1 MSEIIGESGAWS
13 EIQKGLLR
21 VGTRVGSPSDI
32 PLLSDKLKAE
42 LGFSIERKTD
52 EAAAAVAELERQI
65 SELLAEPG
73 FFRAFI
79 NWFIIARRKL
89 SIRRVN
95 ANKDRYIAALNDN
108 VARLEYLRTSPELA
122 GARAELA
129 VIGQLRRLPAG
140 YIVLNDVR
148 LRASRFHRYNG
159 VRLQSA
165 QIDHLV
171 ISPAGIF
178 VIETKDWSR
187 EFVASGAYHDPFDQV
202 GRAGY
207 LCYDTV
213 KPFGKVQVRSII
225 ACAGHLPPQ
234 PDSAKVKVLRVDE
247 LVGYITWFKER
258 ALGPELMAEL
268 KEYLSHMVGG
278 SLLANVSPVL
288 DVLFARQREKDN
300 AGVFMRNSLLVM
312 AGVFFLA
319 AYFIKGEPIQAG
331 YINFGPVFFVLLL
344 IFGVFSVIGALAAQ
358 TARVVKRRVQNRVA
372 VKTGLNVSGY
382 KLLSRWNLIESLIAL
397 VTALIQLITS
407 KVRVRIVES
416 EAAGG
421 APSPMPAQPMKSRA
435 VLIPTEPPP
444 LSKEERDRKY
454 MPPAML
460 GALEAQEK
468 AFTDAHPVCPHC
480 NKPLVLRVYGKGPDA
495 GKRFWGCHN
504 YPVCRHTAAFE

>member
-1 MSEIIGESGAWS
+1 MAEIIGESGAWG
-13 EIQKGLLR
+13 EIRKGLLR
-21 VGTRVGSPSDI
+21 VGLKVGSPGDI
-32 PLLSDKLKAE
+32 APLLERLKME
-42 LGFSIERKTD
+42 LGPSIERKTA
-52 EAAAAVAELERQI
+52 EAAAAVGELERQI
-65 SELLAEPG
+65 SALLAEPG
-73 FFRAFI
+73 FFCAI
-79 NWFIIARRKL
+79 VNWFLIAKRRL
-89 SIRRVN
+89 AIRRVN
-95 ANKDRYIAALNDN
+95 AEKTRDIASLRDN
-108 VARLEYLRTSPELA
+108 VARLEYLQNSPELA

-129 VIGQLRRLPAG
+129 VVEQLKLLPAG

-148 LRASRFHRYNG
+148 LRASRFHRYNK
-159 VRLQSA
+159 VPLQSA

-178 VIETKDWSR
+178 VIETKVWSR
-187 EFVASGAYHDPFDQV
+187 EFVESGSYHDPFDQV

-213 KPFGKVQVRSII
+213 KPFGKVQVRGII
-225 ACAGHLPPQ
+225 AAAGHLPEK
-234 PDSAKVKVLRVDE
+234 PDEARVAVRRIEE
-247 LVGYITWFKER
+247 LNGYITYFKDK

-268 KEYLSHMVGG
+268 KEYLGHMVGG
-278 SLLANVSPVL
+278 SIMAGVSPVM

-300 AGVFMRNSLLVM
+300 AGVFMRNFLFMAAVAAFLGAYLV
-312 AGVFFLA
+312 
-319 AYFIKGEPIQAG
+319 KGEQVLIG
-331 YINFGPVFFVLLL
+331 FFNFGPYFYVILMCVGAVFAL
-344 IFGVFSVIGALAAQ
+344 GAVTTQ
-358 TARVVKRRVQNRVA
+358 TARVVKRRVQNKVA

-382 KLLSRWNLIESLIAL
+382 KLRSRWNLIESLIAL

-407 KVRVRIVES
+407 KVRVKIVES

-454 MPPAML
+454 MPPAMRE
-460 GALEAQEK
+460 ALEAQEK

-495 GKRFWGCHN
+495 GKRFWGCPN
-504 YPVCRHTAAFE
+504 YPACRHTAPFE

>member
-1 MSEIIGESGAWS
+1 MAELIGESGAWG
-13 EIQKGLLR
+13 EIRKGLLR
-21 VGTRVGSPSDI
+21 VGLKVGSPADI
-32 PLLSDKLKAE
+32 APLLERLKAE
-42 LGFSIERKTD
+42 LEPSIGRKTA
-52 EAAAAVAELERQI
+52 EAAAAVGELERQI
-65 SELLAEPG
+65 SALLAEPG
-73 FFRAFI
+73 FFCAI
-79 NWFIIARRKL
+79 VNWFLIAKRRL
-89 SIRRVN
+89 AVRRVN
-95 ANKDRYIAALNDN
+95 ADKDRYIVSLRDN
-108 VARLEYLRTSPELA
+108 VARLEYLQNSPELA

-129 VIGQLRRLPAG
+129 VVEQLKRLPEG

-159 VRLQSA
+159 VPLQSA

-178 VIETKDWSR
+178 VIETKVWSR
-187 EFVASGAYHDPFDQV
+187 EFVASGQYHDPFDQV

-213 KPFGKVQVRSII
+213 KPFGKVQVRGII
-225 ACAGHLPPQ
+225 AAAGHLPEK
-234 PDSAKVKVLRVDE
+234 PDEARVAVRRIEE
-247 LVGYITWFKER
+247 LNGYITYFKDK

-268 KEYLSHMVGG
+268 REYLGHMVGG
-278 SLLANVSPVL
+278 SIMAGVSPVM
-288 DVLFARQREKDN
+288 DVLFVRQRERDKT
-300 AGVFMRNSLLVM
+300 GVFMRNLFLL
-312 AGVFFLA
+312 ASGALLLI
-319 AYFIKGEPIQAG
+319 AYVIKGERMVMG
-331 YINFGPVFFVLLL
+331 YFDFGPVFYLLFLVGGVLFA
-344 IFGVFSVIGALAAQ
+344 FGAMATQ
-358 TARVVKRRVQNRVA
+358 TARVVKRRVTNKVA
-372 VKTGLNVSGY
+372 AKTGLNVRGY
-382 KLLSRWNLIESLIAL
+382 KLRSRWNLIESLIAL

-407 KVRVRIVES
+407 KVRVKVVES

-454 MPPAML
+454 MPPAMRE
-460 GALEAQEK
+460 ALEAQEK

-504 YPVCRHTAAFE
+504 YPVCRHTAPFE

>member
-1 MSEIIGESGAWS
+1 MAEIIGESGAWGD
-13 EIQKGLLR
+13 IRKGLLR
-21 VGTRVGSPSDI
+21 VGLKVGSPADI
-32 PLLSDKLKAE
+32 APLLERLKTE
-42 LGFSIERKTD
+42 LGPSIERKTA
-52 EAAAAVAELERQI
+52 EAAAAVGELERQI
-65 SELLAEPG
+65 SALLAEPG
-73 FFRAFI
+73 FFCAI
-79 NWFIIARRKL
+79 VNWFLIAKRRL
-89 SIRRVN
+89 AIRRVN
-95 ANKDRYIAALNDN
+95 AEKTRDIASLRDN
-108 VARLEYLRTSPELA
+108 VARLEYLQNSPELA

-129 VIGQLRRLPAG
+129 VVEQLKRLPAG

-148 LRASRFHRYNG
+148 LRASRFHRYNK
-159 VRLQSA
+159 VPLQSA

-178 VIETKDWSR
+178 VIETKVWSR
-187 EFVASGAYHDPFDQV
+187 EFVESGSYHDPFDQV
-202 GRAGY
+202 GRARY

-213 KPFGKVQVRSII
+213 KPFGKVQVRGII
-225 ACAGHLPPQ
+225 ACAGHLPDK
-234 PDSAKVKVLRVDE
+234 PDEAKVAVRRVEE
-247 LVGYITWFKER
+247 LNGYITYFKDR
-258 ALGPELMAEL
+258 VLSPELVAEL
-268 KEYLSHMVGG
+268 KEYLGHMVGG
-278 SLLANVSPVL
+278 SIMAGVSPVL

-300 AGVFMRNSLLVM
+300 TGVFMRNSLLVM
-312 AGVFFLA
+312 AGVFFLT
-319 AYFIKGEPIQAG
+319 AYFIKGEPIPFG
-331 YINFGPVFFVLLL
+331 YLNFGPIFYVILLAL
-344 IFGVFSVIGALAAQ
+344 GAVSVFSAVTTQ
-358 TARVVKRRVQNRVA
+358 TARVVKRRVQNKVA

-382 KLLSRWNLIESLIAL
+382 KLRSRWNLIESLIAL

-407 KVRVRIVES
+407 KVRVKIVES

-454 MPPAML
+454 MPPAMRE
-460 GALEAQEK
+460 ALEAQEK

>member
-1 MSEIIGESGAWS
+1 MAEIIGESGAWG
-13 EIQKGLLR
+13 EIRKGLLR
-21 VGTRVGSPSDI
+21 VGLKVGSPGDI
-32 PLLSDKLKAE
+32 APLLERLKME
-42 LGFSIERKTD
+42 LGPSIERKTA
-52 EAAAAVAELERQI
+52 EAAAAVGELERQI
-65 SELLAEPG
+65 SALLAEPG
-73 FFRAFI
+73 FFCAI
-79 NWFIIARRKL
+79 VNWFLIAKRRL
-89 SIRRVN
+89 AIRRVN
-95 ANKDRYIAALNDN
+95 AEKTRDIASLRDN
-108 VARLEYLRTSPELA
+108 VARLEYLQNSPELA

-129 VIGQLRRLPAG
+129 VVEQLKRLPAG

-159 VRLQSA
+159 VPLQSA

-178 VIETKDWSR
+178 VIETKVWSR
-187 EFVASGAYHDPFDQV
+187 EFVESGSYHDPFDQV

-225 ACAGHLPPQ
+225 ACAGHLPDK
-234 PDSAKVKVLRVDE
+234 PDEAKVAVRRVEE
-247 LVGYITWFKER
+247 LNGYITYFKDR
-258 ALGPELMAEL
+258 VLSPELMAEL
-268 KEYLSHMVGG
+268 REYLGHMVGG
-278 SLLANVSPVL
+278 SIMAGVSPVL
-288 DVLFARQREKDN
+288 DVLFVHQREKDN
-300 AGVFMRNSLLVM
+300 VGVFMRNFLFM
-312 AGVFFLA
+312 AAAAAFLG
-319 AYFIKGEPIQAG
+319 AYFVKGEQVLIG
-331 YINFGPVFFVLLL
+331 FFNLGPYFYVILMCVGAVFAL
-344 IFGVFSVIGALAAQ
+344 GAVTTQ
-358 TARVVKRRVQNRVA
+358 TARVVKRRVQNKVA

-382 KLLSRWNLIESLIAL
+382 KLRSRWNLIESLIAL

-407 KVRVRIVES
+407 KVRVKIVES

-454 MPPAML
+454 MPPAMRE
-460 GALEAQEK
+460 ALEAQEK